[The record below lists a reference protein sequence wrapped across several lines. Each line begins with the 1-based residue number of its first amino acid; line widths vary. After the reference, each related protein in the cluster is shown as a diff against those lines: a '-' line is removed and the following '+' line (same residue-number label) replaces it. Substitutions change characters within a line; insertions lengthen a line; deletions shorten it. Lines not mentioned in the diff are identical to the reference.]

1 MDPGHSRTSGE
12 DLADLIWQI
21 EMGADEC
28 VRAAPCDWFA
38 LRQEEQA
45 PAHGRSAAAGQRT
58 APPRSTRAPAPA
70 PAPAP
75 RPQAPILGTETAA
88 ASASE
93 AAAACTTLDALR
105 NALAAFE
112 GCPLKATAR
121 NLVFSDGTPEARV
134 MVVGEAP
141 GLEEDREGRPFVGR
155 SGQLLD
161 RILASIGLS
170 RGAEDPAHGVFI
182 SNVIFWRPPG
192 NRKPTEA
199 ETAACLPFIRRAIAL
214 AEPDILVLAGATP
227 AQQLLGTT
235 EGITRLRGRWKT
247 YDTGTRHIPCLP
259 TLHPAYLLRTPSA
272 KRLVWSD
279 MLSLKA
285 RLSA

>member
-1 MDPGHSRTSGE
+1 MDSGLSRTQGE

-28 VRAAPCDWFA
+28 VSDAPCDWFSLA
-38 LRQEEQA
+38 ASEVASSPSPPPHTPARSGRQAQ
-45 PAHGRSAAAGQRT
+45 
-58 APPRSTRAPAPA
+58 PPNT
-70 PAPAP
+70 APAP

-105 NALAAFE
+105 DALAAFE

-121 NLVFSDGTPEARV
+121 NLVFSDGNPEARV

-170 RGAEDPAHGVFI
+170 RGAEDPSHGVFI

-214 AEPDILVLAGATP
+214 AGPDILVLAGATP

-247 YDTGTRHIPCLP
+247 YDTGTRQIPCLP

-285 RLSA
+285 KLSL